1 DVGTAAAIDFDEAAR
16 LRGRSFSEAEKA
28 ELVEGFAAY
37 GRRMRERQG
46 AFYASLGVDQR
57 ITVFGQD
64 VQCGCD
70 WTVPVEDMARFG
82 IIGIEAAQGY
92 GSGLASLSKP
102 VAWLTLDDHPAYAA
116 TIDAA
121 RAASGRPT

>member
-1 DVGTAAAIDFDEAAR
+1 MAAGTFPVSAPLDADGSYAGDLAEVGAYSWVIQCIDAE
-16 LRGRSFSEAEKA
+16 GRVFVSDD
-28 ELVEGFAAY
+28 
-37 GRRMRERQG
+37 
-46 AFYASLGVDQR
+46 VDQR

-64 VQCGCD
+64 VHCGCD

-82 IIGIEAAQGY
+82 IIGIEGAQGY
-92 GSGLASLSKP
+92 GSELAYLSKP

-121 RAASGRPT
+121 RAASGRATP